1 MEVGYEGDSGW
12 MDGVIVA
19 FGNRGIMVEAERKIG
34 KSGEPW
40 CICNW
45 LSFPQPFLLGPCVL
59 SARPPVLW

>member
-1 MEVGYEGDSGW
+1 MEVGYEGDRGW

-19 FGNRGIMVEAERKIG
+19 LGNRGMMVEAER

-45 LSFPQPFLLGPCVL
+45 LSFPRPFLLGPCVL
-59 SARPPVLW
+59 LARPPVLW